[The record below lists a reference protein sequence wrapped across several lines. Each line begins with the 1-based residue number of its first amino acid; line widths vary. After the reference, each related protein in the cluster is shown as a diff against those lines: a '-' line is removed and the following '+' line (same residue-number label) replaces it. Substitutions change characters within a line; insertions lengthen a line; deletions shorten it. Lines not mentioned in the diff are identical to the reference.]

1 MGACGAGR
9 GKTEEVLLKQKS
21 HKKGKGQDAK
31 QLANS
36 ITRLRCARRPE
47 SLIRMAED
55 TNGTSS
61 GESVY
66 TEEEVTAEEGDSG
79 EGQTEGKDWETFLEF
94 HECH

>member
-1 MGACGAGR
+1 
-9 GKTEEVLLKQKS
+9 
-21 HKKGKGQDAK
+21 
-31 QLANS
+31 
-36 ITRLRCARRPE
+36 
-47 SLIRMAED
+47 MAED